1 MFVRVSKL
9 SGKGVTWRAQCGSV
23 GSGVLNI
30 INAVKSIYAPEMIFS
45 SMVRACEKDRVE
57 LTA

>member
-1 MFVRVSKL
+1 M
-9 SGKGVTWRAQCGSV
+9 
-23 GSGVLNI
+23 LNI